1 MELPA
6 LRLWRVQGL
15 SDMQPLQVI
24 NRDPT
29 PDERGVPLES
39 VITLE
44 IALLDDSTL
53 VLDSVEVLINGAAA
67 FQNQAPQSG
76 FDGPRAGLQT
86 RAQSVMIAL
95 DLTKPFESQ
104 ARVIVR
110 VLANT
115 ASGAALDETYAFTT
129 EDRVAPKL
137 VAAVAQTPR
146 LLRLS
151 FDEPIQIASPDG
163 VRLTPVDLP
172 SVTPRVESA
181 LATDNIL
188 DLTLDTEMTPDARYE
203 VWAHGV
209 ADRVGN
215 GCAPPFDRVTVRGFR
230 PERPSNRRFDLW
242 EMLPRFNR
250 REDTTG
256 DLWRFIACLQ
266 DVTDLLL
273 ADIDRMSDRW
283 DIDRVTERDLDLILQ
298 DIGNP
303 FDLSLDLTSKRRLAG
318 CLVAMYRDKGTARGI
333 RDAVRF
339 FLGIEVQIVTFTDTS
354 MRLGESALNDDWEL
368 GTDDRRLRFAFSVR
382 APSLLTQIERD
393 HIRILVN
400 YLKPAH
406 THLWGILE
414 PENATPSLMWE
425 VGVSLL
431 GDATF
436 LDAQRG

>member
-1 MELPA
+1 LTPLDLPA
-6 LRLWRVQGL
+6 
-15 SDMQPLQVI
+15 
-24 NRDPT
+24 
-29 PDERGVPLES
+29 
-39 VITLE
+39 
-44 IALLDDSTL
+44 
-53 VLDSVEVLINGAAA
+53 
-67 FQNQAPQSG
+67 
-76 FDGPRAGLQT
+76 
-86 RAQSVMIAL
+86 
-95 DLTKPFESQ
+95 
-104 ARVIVR
+104 
-110 VLANT
+110 
-115 ASGAALDETYAFTT
+115 
-129 EDRVAPKL
+129 
-137 VAAVAQTPR
+137 
-146 LLRLS
+146 
-151 FDEPIQIASPDG
+151 
-163 VRLTPVDLP
+163 
-172 SVTPRVESA
+172 VTPRVESA

-209 ADRVGN
+209 EDRVGN

-256 DLWRFIACLQ
+256 DLWRLIACLQ

-283 DIDRVTERDLDLILQ
+283 DIDRATERDLDLILQ

-303 FDLSLDLTSKRRLAG
+303 FDISLDLTSKRRLAG

-382 APSLLTQIERD
+382 APRLLTQTERD
-393 HIRILVN
+393 HIACISELPQARAHPFMGHPRTRNRNTIADVGGRRQLAWRRDPLARTERLTCQTDSTSTSVN
-400 YLKPAH
+400 ASPRPSWTSPLHSWKPP
-406 THLWGILE
+406 T
-414 PENATPSLMWE
+414 TPWPLTSGCLASSQGRSRASTSRSLT
-425 VGVSLL
+425 SPS
-431 GDATF
+431 T
-436 LDAQRG
+436 